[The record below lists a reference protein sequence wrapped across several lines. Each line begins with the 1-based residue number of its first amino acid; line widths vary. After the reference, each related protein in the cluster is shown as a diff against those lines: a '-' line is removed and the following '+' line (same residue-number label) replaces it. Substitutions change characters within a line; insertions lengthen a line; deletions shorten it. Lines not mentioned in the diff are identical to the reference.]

1 MEQFTFT
8 NSKGDS
14 ITFGYDTDYI
24 LKGYDGLT
32 ASEIVPITVSG
43 YMQSGNTFIDN
54 KLGVRIIGLA
64 FYTQAPTMESFY
76 EKRRYIEKV
85 FNPTLGEGVL
95 TYTNDFLSKSIS
107 AVVSASP
114 TPIEKFG
121 GFQLFNVE
129 LIANNPFW
137 YDTNI
142 NALKLGGFIGG
153 LTLPFAFNPYI
164 TLAQKGAVAN
174 ININGDVPSPIRVE
188 FRNDSTN
195 PKLTLVD
202 TGEFIKLETEIAD
215 GEKVE
220 VNTAYGNKTAI
231 RTDINGTKTSAYHLV
246 TADSTFF
253 SLPVGENRISFEAS
267 AGMAEVYIYWRN
279 LYIGV

>member
-1 MEQFTFT
+1 MEQFTFM
-8 NSKGDS
+8 NSLGKS
-14 ITFGYDTDYI
+14 ITFAYDTDYI

-32 ASEIVPITVSG
+32 ATEIVPITTSG

-64 FYTQAPTMESFY
+64 FYTQAPTMASFY

-95 TYTNDFLSKSIS
+95 TYNNDFLSKSIS

-114 TPIEKFG
+114 TPIEKFS

-195 PKLTLVD
+195 PKLTLVN

-231 RTDINGTKTSAYHLV
+231 RTNTSGAQSSAYHLV
-246 TADSTFF
+246 STDSTFF
-253 SLPVGENRISFEAS
+253 SLPVGENRITFEGS
-267 AGMAEVYIYWRN
+267 AGTPEVYVFWRN
-279 LYIGV
+279 LYVGV